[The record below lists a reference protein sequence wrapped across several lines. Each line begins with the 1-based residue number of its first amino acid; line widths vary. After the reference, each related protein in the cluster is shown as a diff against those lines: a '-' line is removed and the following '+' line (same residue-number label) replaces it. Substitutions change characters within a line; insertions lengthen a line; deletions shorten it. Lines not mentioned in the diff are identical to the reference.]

1 MTFSFVVP
9 DDGETGLSGK
19 QTVLLRRLRSNYSE
33 HIIANV
39 LVPLIEKSAP
49 ISLRALDWLV
59 VNEAKR
65 QSLVCSSTHIGKQTN
80 IFKAYQEALKFWKR
94 RLFRSVPAQ
103 VPFGSAFERRRALDY
118 LGPSQLR
125 PLRSRNWHFVLR
137 GVPLGRDRAEHERS
151 RAAPKAESSQNARE
165 RGEAQPHGADEDDLA
180 AVRGLQEHGT
190 NLHVI
195 FFLFQRLRLWRLPL
209 FRGTAPGGLYA
220 HITKAR
226 KRRYVGFF
234 LYCCM

>member
-94 RLFRSVPAQ
+94 RLFD
-103 VPFGSAFERRRALDY
+103 PFRRKYPLEVHLNGDVHLTT
-118 LGPSQLR
+118 LGQANFVLFVHETGILSYAVFHLAEIEQSMNEVVQR
-125 PLRSRNWHFVLR
+125 QKQNRVKMQEKEEKRSRTELTKTISPPCVVYKNT
-137 GVPLGRDRAEHERS
+137 
-151 RAAPKAESSQNARE
+151 AR
-165 RGEAQPHGADEDDLA
+165 
-180 AVRGLQEHGT
+180 
-190 NLHVI
+190 I
-195 FFLFQRLRLWRLPL
+195 
-209 FRGTAPGGLYA
+209 
-220 HITKAR
+220 
-226 KRRYVGFF
+226 
-234 LYCCM
+234 CM